1 MITATVCPFFKG
13 LLGVPIFLLLKLS
26 QIIDFCP
33 NLSIIKAGVILL

>member
-13 LLGVPIFLLLKLS
+13 LLGVPLFPFKLS

-33 NLSIIKAGVILL
+33 NLGIIKAEVILL